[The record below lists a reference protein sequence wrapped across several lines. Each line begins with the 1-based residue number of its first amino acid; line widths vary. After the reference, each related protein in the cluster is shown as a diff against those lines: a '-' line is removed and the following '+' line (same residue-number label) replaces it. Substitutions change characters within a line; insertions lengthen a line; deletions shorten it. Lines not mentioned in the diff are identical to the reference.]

1 MRGREHRRRFSP
13 AWGRPV
19 AVAVAAGAA
28 AIPAGRRGG
37 NPALF
42 RTAAATGGVTGSVK
56 VTGQR

>member
-1 MRGREHRRRFSP
+1 MRGREHRRAFLP
-13 AWGRPV
+13 GL
-19 AVAVAAGAA
+19 GAA
-28 AIPAGRRGG
+28 SSRRRRGRRGGDPRGLRGG